1 MPCQVLVK
9 DNGSDALWPN
19 SLVGG
24 KGSIDVDECR
34 MNEIVVTEKIMII
47 SRCSSP
53 VQEQVAMGMRPNTTP
68 LSEMYLHLWRE
79 VFCQFSET
87 ESV

>member
-1 MPCQVLVK
+1 
-9 DNGSDALWPN
+9 
-19 SLVGG
+19 
-24 KGSIDVDECR
+24 
-34 MNEIVVTEKIMII
+34 MI
-47 SRCSSP
+47 SSTCSSP

-87 ESV
+87 ESVRQLVLYVLRILHVYVSVYHTFLSKPISVNF